1 MLFGRL
7 PMRQTRRTA
16 GDYAGGYSENAM
28 STSRA
33 IAVIGKPR
41 AAAKDAKAEKV
52 GKASEKITPPVE
64 TLRIQSALLL
74 AAASVVPAKPSATI
88 LGGIHLHRQ
97 EKVGRV
103 ASADGARIF
112 VASYQ
117 VESPVPSWMK
127 EGITIAA
134 EGLIKR
140 VQLIKGVSES
150 RFVKLTHTKGSGF
163 VLLSDENDAAVFR
176 VNVIAGTYP
185 DYNAAIG
192 TGAFVKLDEDGNVTG
207 TEWEP
212 VGINS
217 RYLKHCGDIAKTLSD
232 GLPKEDRDQN
242 GMVIRAFA
250 ANPTAPVVFSFDK
263 WPGAILITA
272 PVQLAS
278 KVMPAQTA
286 ALMAPATKLTLAALR
301 AHVTRQVAW
310 GEAATDPVIKADHE
324 AKAAGFRARIA
335 EIMERTQAQVVI
347 AEERK
352 AAESENKAETSSG
365 VMPDPEPQ
373 PEPATEDQDDSASAA
388 ADPVED
394 EPAGEDEVRPETRRT
409 PIRVRKAA

>member
-1 MLFGRL
+1 
-7 PMRQTRRTA
+7 
-16 GDYAGGYSENAM
+16 M
-28 STSRA
+28 STGKA

-41 AAAKDAKAEKV
+41 AEAKDAKAEKV
-52 GKASEKITPPVE
+52 GKASEKVTPPVE
-64 TLRIQSALLL
+64 TMRIHSALLL
-74 AAASVVPAKPSATI
+74 AAASLISAKPPATV
-88 LGGIHLHRQ
+88 LGGLHLHRQ
-97 EKVGRV
+97 DKVGRV
-103 ASADGARIF
+103 VSSDGARMF

-140 VQLIKGVSES
+140 VQLVKGLSTTG
-150 RFVKLTHTKGSGF
+150 FVKLSHTKGSGF
-163 VLLSDENDAAVFR
+163 VMLSDEFDEAVFR
-176 VNVIAGTYP
+176 VGVITGTYP
-185 DYNAAIG
+185 DYNSAIG
-192 TGAFVKLDEDGNVTG
+192 RGSFVKLDEDGNVTG

-232 GLPKEDRDQN
+232 GMPKKDRDQN

-250 ANPTAPVVFSFDK
+250 ANPIAPVVFSFDK

-272 PVQLAS
+272 PTQLAS
-278 KVMPAQTA
+278 GVMPAQTA

-352 AAESENKAETSSG
+352 AAESGNKAETSSG
-365 VMPDPEPQ
+365 VMPDPEP
-373 PEPATEDQDDSASAA
+373 TEDKPAEDQAEATSAST
-388 ADPVED
+388 DPVED
-394 EPAGEDEVRPETRRT
+394 ERAGDSEVKPETRRT
-409 PIRVRKAA
+409 PIKVRKAA